1 MKNTDD
7 EKLDD
12 KSKKRNILKSHAKKL
27 TSTGKDA
34 VKKGL
39 DKGKKIK
46 NKIEETTSDVLSE
59 VDSKVRQV
67 KNDVEHEI
75 TKVAVGGIQMSK
87 SNKSSKGGFGS
98 QIEGQIFSWYG
109 YMWSIIA
116 FTFLILISFAIS
128 STNSSFLLVPIV
140 LLIAFPFY
148 IFWVIY
154 NAIPEVKIGNTTIFS
169 RKDVSIRKQM
179 SFGKAIGRT
188 FSREMIKNSPEGA
201 IVIGLFLLLLGYL
214 ILSPFL

>member
-1 MKNTDD
+1 MNNSDD
-7 EKLDD
+7 EKLDE

-27 TSTGKDA
+27 TSTGKDS

-39 DKGKKIK
+39 DKGKQIK
-46 NKIEETTSDVLSE
+46 NRIEEKTSNVLSE

-87 SNKSSKGGFGS
+87 SNTSSKSGFGS

-116 FTFLILISFAIS
+116 FGFVILISFVIS
-128 STNSSFLLVPIV
+128 SSDSRFSLLPFI
-140 LLIAFPFY
+140 LLIALPFY
-148 IFWVIY
+148 IFWIVY
-154 NAIPEVKIGNTTIFS
+154 NAIPEIKIGQRIIFS
-169 RKDVSIRKQM
+169 RDNLSIRRQL
-179 SFGKAIGRT
+179 SFGKAIART
-188 FSREMIKNSPEGA
+188 FSRQMIKNSPEGA
-201 IVIGLFLLLLGYL
+201 IVIGLFLLLLTYL
-214 ILSPFL
+214 IISPFL